1 MFKRTKYN
9 AIIVIT
15 GTNKQTRPTMRHGII
30 VFRKNITNIPIVSK
44 MFENDNKTPRVDGS
58 LKKWTFF

>member
-15 GTNKQTRPTMRHGII
+15 GANKQTRATMRHGII
-30 VFRKNITNIPIVSK
+30 VFRTNITNIPIVSEI
-44 MFENDNKTPRVDGS
+44 FENDNKTPRVDG
-58 LKKWTFF
+58 